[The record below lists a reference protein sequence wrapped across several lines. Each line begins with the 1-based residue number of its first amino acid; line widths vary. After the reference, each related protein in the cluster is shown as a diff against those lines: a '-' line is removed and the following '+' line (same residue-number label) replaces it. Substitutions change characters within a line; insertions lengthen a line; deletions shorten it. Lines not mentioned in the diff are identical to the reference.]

1 MPPVEIMEDLFFI
14 QRGYLNGNH
23 FVHRSQEPVLID
35 TGYVSDFVT
44 TAALIE
50 DLGIDLSRT
59 RLIVNT
65 HCHCDHMG
73 GNKLIQER
81 SSCDIAM
88 HKIGKYF
95 IDARDDW
102 STWWKYYQQ
111 DADFFN
117 CTKALEDGDKLFVGP
132 HEFEVIYTPG
142 HSSDGVVLYNRREK
156 VLISSDTLWEDDL
169 AVITMRVEG
178 SRACF
183 SLLESLGRLEKLDV
197 KTVYPGHGRPFSNM
211 AGAISGA
218 KRKLN
223 GFLANPSRIGSDL
236 IKKIIIY
243 TLMMRK
249 RVDEASFFEDLM
261 QTHWF
266 RETVEFYF
274 DGAYR
279 TKYDGVMKSF
289 FQRGIVKSK
298 NGKLYT
304 TVKP

>member
-23 FVHRSQEPVLID
+23 FVYRSENPVLID
-35 TGYVSDFVT
+35 TGYLSDFQI
-44 TAALIE
+44 TAGLIE
-50 DLGIDLSRT
+50 TLGVDLSRT
-59 RLIVNT
+59 QLIVNT
-65 HCHCDHMG
+65 HCHCDHIG
-73 GNKLIQER
+73 GNKMIQDR

-88 HKIGKYF
+88 HKIGKHF

-111 DADFFN
+111 DADFFD
-117 CTKALEDGDKLFVGP
+117 CTKGLDDGNRLSVGQ

-142 HSSDGVVLYNRREK
+142 HSSDGIVLYNREEK

-178 SRACF
+178 SIACF
-183 SLLESLGRLEKLDV
+183 SLLESLKKLEKLDV
-197 KTVYPGHGRPFSNM
+197 DTVYPGHGRPFSDM
-211 AGAISGA
+211 QEAILKA

-223 GFLANPSRIGSDL
+223 GFIENPKRIGNDL
-236 IKKIIIY
+236 IKKIIVY
-243 TLMMRK
+243 TLMMR
-249 RVDEASFFEDLM
+249 RQVDEESFFENLM
-261 QTHWF
+261 RTHWF
-266 RETVEFYF
+266 RETVELYF

-279 TKYDGVMKSF
+279 KKYDDTMKSF

-298 NGKLYT
+298 DGKLYT

>member
-23 FVHRSQEPVLID
+23 FVYRSEDPVLID
-35 TGYVSDFVT
+35 TAYVSDFPT
-44 TAALIE
+44 TAALIKG
-50 DLGIDLSRT
+50 LGVDLSRT

-65 HCHCDHMG
+65 HCHCDHIG
-73 GNKLIQER
+73 GNKMIQER
-81 SSCDIAM
+81 STCDIAM
-88 HKIGKYF
+88 HKIGKHF
-95 IDARDDW
+95 IDTRDDW

-117 CTKALEDGDKLFVGP
+117 CTTALENGDKLSVGP

-142 HSSDGVVLYNRREK
+142 HSADGIVLYHEKEK

-169 AVITMRVEG
+169 AVMTIRVEG

-183 SLLESLGRLEKLDV
+183 SMLESLEKLENLDV
-197 KTVYPGHGRPFSNM
+197 KKVYPGHGRPFSNM
-211 AGAISGA
+211 REAISRA
-218 KRKLN
+218 RQRLN
-223 GFLANPSRIGSDL
+223 GFIANPKRIGNDL

-249 RVDEASFFEDLM
+249 QADEASFFEDLM

-266 RETVEFYF
+266 TETGEFYF
-274 DGAYR
+274 DSAYR
-279 TKYDGVMKSF
+279 TKYDDVMNAF
-289 FQRGIVKSK
+289 FLRGIVKSK

>member
-23 FVHRSQEPVLID
+23 FVYHSEDPVLID
-35 TGYVSDFVT
+35 TAYVSDFPT
-44 TAALIE
+44 TAGLIKG
-50 DLGIDLSRT
+50 LGVDLSRT

-65 HCHCDHMG
+65 HCHCDHIG
-73 GNKLIQER
+73 GNKTIQD
-81 SSCDIAM
+81 SSTCDIAM
-88 HKIGKYF
+88 HKIGKHF
-95 IDARDDW
+95 IDTRDDW

-117 CTKALEDGDKLFVGP
+117 CTTALEHGDRLSVGP
-132 HEFEVIYTPG
+132 HEFEVIHTPG
-142 HSSDGVVLYNRREK
+142 HSADGIVLYHEKEK

-169 AVITMRVEG
+169 AVMTIRVEG
-178 SRACF
+178 SGACF
-183 SLLESLGRLEKLDV
+183 SMLESLEKLENLDV
-197 KTVYPGHGRPFSNM
+197 KKVYPGHGRPFSNM
-211 AGAISGA
+211 PEAISRA
-218 KRKLN
+218 RQRLN
-223 GFLANPSRIGSDL
+223 SFIANPKRIGNDL

-249 RVDEASFFEDLM
+249 QVDEASFFEDLM

-266 RETVEFYF
+266 TETGEFYF

-279 TKYDGVMKSF
+279 TKYDDVMKSF
-289 FQRGIVKSK
+289 FQRGIVKSN